1 MKLVPFLENVIY
13 LSLLT
18 KSIRDFFFFG
28 AMSKQRDLL
37 QYSIVM
43 DRTLPET
50 KISLS
55 VLPSPTGK

>member
-37 QYSIVM
+37 QYSIVT
-43 DRTLPET
+43 DRALLET
-50 KISLS
+50 KIFQS